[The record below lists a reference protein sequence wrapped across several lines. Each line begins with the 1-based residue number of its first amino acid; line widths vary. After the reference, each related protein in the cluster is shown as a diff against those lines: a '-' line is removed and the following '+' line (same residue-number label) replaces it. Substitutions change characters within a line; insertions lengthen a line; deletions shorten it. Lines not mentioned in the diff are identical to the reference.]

1 MEDTKK
7 LKQQHFDSYKKS
19 VIDLITNNSNLLL
32 KEDIASLIKKPPL
45 NSMDRIKNKLVSV
58 AKKNEL
64 VVDSEKLEL
73 YLEKYREDILKKLDV
88 FIKNR
93 VDYYSKVVNKYKV
106 NDTIKVLKKDIN
118 SFDRKIK
125 KDIKD
130 TIVNSL
136 NKNITNNISKIIKD
150 LDDKEIKS
158 INKYLNSIYIK
169 DLLENIDIKILVK
182 DATMI
187 NSIKEATDT
196 YLFTLSNSRLFN
208 DLD

>member
-118 SFDRKIK
+118 SFDKKIK

>member
-45 NSMDRIKNKLVSV
+45 NSMDRIKNKLVNV

-93 VDYYSKVVNKYKV
+93 VDYYYKVVNKYKV

-118 SFDRKIK
+118 SFDKKIK

>member
-93 VDYYSKVVNKYKV
+93 VDYYSKVVNKYKL

-118 SFDRKIK
+118 SFDKKIK

-136 NKNITNNISKIIKD
+136 NKNITNNISKIIKN
-150 LDDKEIKS
+150 LDDKEIKA

-208 DLD
+208 DFD

>member
-73 YLEKYREDILKKLDV
+73 YLEKYREDILKRLDT

-93 VDYYSKVVNKYKV
+93 VDYYSKVVNKYKL

-118 SFDRKIK
+118 SFDKKIK

-136 NKNITNNISKIIKD
+136 NKNITNNISKIIKN
-150 LDDKEIKS
+150 LDDKEIKA